1 MKKLMLDTLNN
12 KSSLVLYTL
21 NKSRI
26 ELGVIHNTL
35 SIKTSEAIPTAEL
48 MGYLQNFFDG
58 IYKNNVNL
66 IAVMRVLSD
75 GAAEA
80 QLDMFDYQ
88 TILEN
93 ISQSIM
99 SIGNPTS
106 AHENP
111 IGRVARSLTLMSL
124 IFSDL
129 TKMNESFRKWCKEN
143 KINPDEPLDWAEN
156 DRIDFTLDFND
167 LL

>member
-1 MKKLMLDTLNN
+1 MLDTLNN
-12 KSSLVLYTL
+12 KSALVLYTL

-48 MGYLQNFFDG
+48 MDYLQNFFDG
-58 IYKNNVNL
+58 IYKNNGGL
-66 IAVMRVLSD
+66 IAAMRVLSD
-75 GAAEA
+75 GATEA
-80 QLDMFDYQ
+80 KLNVFDYQ
-88 TILEN
+88 TVLEN
-93 ISQSIM
+93 ISHSIV
-99 SIGNPTS
+99 SIGSPTS
-106 AHENP
+106 VHENP

-129 TKMNESFRKWCKEN
+129 TKMNELFRKWCKEN
-143 KINPDEPLDWAEN
+143 KINPDEPLEWAEN
-156 DRIDFTLDFND
+156 DQIDLTLNFSA